1 MEKDR
6 PLASVTFTST
16 NYAYASIMALSALY
30 EPVVI
35 PTDIQMA
42 ELGSPAE
49 RVIEGMYTLD
59 GQRITGS
66 LQAKGVL
73 IVRYSDGTSR
83 KVVVR

>member
-1 MEKDR
+1 
-6 PLASVTFTST
+6 
-16 NYAYASIMALSALY
+16 
-30 EPVVI
+30 
-35 PTDIQMA
+35 
-42 ELGSPAE
+42 
-49 RVIEGMYTLD
+49 MYTLD